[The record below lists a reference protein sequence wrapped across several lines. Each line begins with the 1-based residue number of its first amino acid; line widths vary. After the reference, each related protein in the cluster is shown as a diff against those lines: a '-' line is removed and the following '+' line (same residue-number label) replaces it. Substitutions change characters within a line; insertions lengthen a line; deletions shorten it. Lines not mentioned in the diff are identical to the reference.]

1 MSKGEAFEPSWERDR
16 EDFFAGL
23 DYANIQTPAYVIHLR
38 TLEENLKILANVKDA
53 TRCRILLAL
62 KGYAT
67 WKTFPLVKEYL
78 DGVCA
83 SSVNEAHLGREEFGK
98 EVHSYAPVFSDR
110 DIEEQVLYADHIVF
124 NSPTQWEKYRE
135 VVKNKNPTIECGVR
149 INPESA
155 GAGNDLYNPC
165 AKGSRMGSTL
175 AEYEKHPGILEAAD
189 GLHFH
194 ALCEQSA
201 DDLEEALKQVQ
212 QKFGKYITGKK
223 WVNFGGGHH
232 ITRKGYDTEKLISLV
247 KAFKEKYGVQVIL
260 EPGEAIGL
268 NAGVLVSSVLDI
280 LDNDGKIAML
290 DTSAEAHMPDV
301 LGMPYRPSVIGAG
314 KPGEKKYSYRLGG
327 ITCLSG
333 DFIGEH
339 SFDHELKPGD
349 KVVFQNMAIY
359 TTVKNTTFNGVRLP
373 DIVIMDENDKIVH
386 TKTFGYEDFKNRLS

>member
-1 MSKGEAFEPSWERDR
+1 MSTNDVFEPSWERDR
-16 EDFFAGL
+16 EGFFASL
-23 DYANIQTPAYVIHLR
+23 DYSKVTTPAYVIHEGA
-38 TLEENLKILANVKDA
+38 LEENLKILARVKEEA
-53 TRCRILLAL
+53 GCTVLLAL

-67 WKTFPLVKEYL
+67 WKTFPLVKKYL

-83 SSVNEAHLGREEFGK
+83 SSVNEARLGREEFGK
-98 EVHSYAPVFSDR
+98 QVHSYAPVFSDR
-110 DIEEQVLYADHIVF
+110 DIEEQLLYADHIVF
-124 NSPTQWEKYRE
+124 NSPAQWIKYRDY
-135 VVKNKNPTIECGVR
+135 VKKKNSGIHCGIR

-175 AEYEKHPGILEAAD
+175 AECEKHPGVLEDSD

-201 DDLEEALKQVQ
+201 DDLEEALQQVEK
-212 QKFGKYITGKK
+212 KFGKYLQGKK
-223 WVNFGGGHH
+223 WINFGGGHH
-232 ITRKGYDTEKLISLV
+232 ITRKDYDVEKLIRLV
-247 KAFKEKYGVQVIL
+247 TEFKKKHGVQVIL

-268 NAGVLVSSVLDI
+268 NAGVLVSSVLD
-280 LDNDGKIAML
+280 LLENDGKIAML
-290 DTSAEAHMPDV
+290 DTTAEAHMPDV

-314 KPGEKKYSYRLGG
+314 KPREKKHSYRFGG

-339 SFDHELKPGD
+339 SFDHELKAGD

-373 DIVIMDENDKIVH
+373 DIIVMDKENNIVH
-386 TKTFGYEDFKNRLS
+386 TKKFAYEDFKNRLS